1 MKIEIEELERQVI
14 ERMRMDN
21 PWWTSGKI
29 PDDIHQMKSRLYLD
43 SFYKV
48 VKDVDVRRGIVLM
61 GPRRVGKTI
70 MIYHTVERLINDGV
84 NPQSIIYLSIDT
96 PIYNGMSLEML
107 LNIAKK
113 SLAKQPTD
121 QGLYVFYDEVQ
132 YLKDWE
138 LHLKSLVD
146 TYRSTRFIV
155 SGSAAAALKMKST
168 ESGAGRF
175 HDFALP
181 PLTFNEYIHLQE
193 LDRLIVPKKIEWN
206 QQVFNAFDTIDISQ
220 LNGFLERNSARP
232 RTLYAT

>member
-121 QGLYVFYDEVQ
+121 QGNL
-132 YLKDWE
+132 
-138 LHLKSLVD
+138 
-146 TYRSTRFIV
+146 
-155 SGSAAAALKMKST
+155 
-168 ESGAGRF
+168 
-175 HDFALP
+175 
-181 PLTFNEYIHLQE
+181 LQ
-193 LDRLIVPKKIEWN
+193 LLI
-206 QQVFNAFDTIDISQ
+206 
-220 LNGFLERNSARP
+220 L
-232 RTLYAT
+232 